1 MSEKS
6 NGRKVWLKKP
16 DLETAERR
24 ACVEN
29 GARILNTALASRK
42 ADVAITA
49 KGLSPERV
57 SSLE

>member
-1 MSEKS
+1 MAKE
-6 NGRKVWLKKP
+6 P

-29 GARILNTALASRK
+29 GTRILNARWPPRK

-49 KGLSPERV
+49 KGLVSGEKI

>member
-1 MSEKS
+1 MAKE
-6 NGRKVWLKKP
+6 P
-16 DLETAERR
+16 DLEAAERR

-29 GARILNTALASRK
+29 GTRILNAALASRK

-49 KGLSPERV
+49 KGLSPEMV